1 MSSPGNTVD
10 SDTVAQFAAP
20 VADLRVLAEQLL
32 PASREDT
39 GQYVTRVL
47 SGQQQAVQDCSTEY
61 FTNTLPNG
69 EPAYDDLTALA
80 AREGVAQDALMP
92 APTYLGAQ
100 RRA

>member
-1 MSSPGNTVD
+1 MT
-10 SDTVAQFAAP
+10 QFVAP

-47 SGQQQAVQDCSTEY
+47 SGRQQTVQDCSTEY
-61 FTNTLPNG
+61 FTNTLPDG

-80 AREGVAQDALMP
+80 ARQGVAQDARMTT
-92 APTYLGAQ
+92 PTYLGAQ